1 MNPEKQVLIEECVKN
16 GILREYLGR
25 KTREVMNMLIAEY
38 DYAADMAVQRQ
49 EAWEDAWDKASKE
62 LPEKTLKQTAL
73 NMLKDKVSIDAV
85 SKYTGLSP
93 EVILKLQQ
101 EQ

>member
-1 MNPEKQVLIEECVKN
+1 
-16 GILREYLGR
+16 
-25 KTREVMNMLIAEY
+25 MLIAEY
-38 DYAADMAVQRQ
+38 DYATDMAVQRQ

-73 NMLKDKVSIDAV
+73 NLLKAGVDVSIIA
-85 SKYTGLSP
+85 SSTGLSP